1 MNIFEKQKMKVQ
13 CPNWQIEITAYVCFQ
28 VQAKITLNAPN
39 RAKILGQ
46 IIDKK
51 CQTSVGFSNEAVQF
65 LWPFRHL
72 GVQNIRASNSN
83 RWYAKFSNPEI
94 STPFSLLRRY
104 WYQKIPNFWVH
115 LLVYMKI
122 LSGDAHL
129 PKHPRKCLKSVFSM
143 SSSKETGPSLLS
155 FQMIFEILQS
165 ELFRFKI
172 HSVRSKILKIPEF
185 NLKMIKIIY
194 WGPNRN
200 LFLSTHPSK
209 F

>member
-1 MNIFEKQKMKVQ
+1 M
-13 CPNWQIEITAYVCFQ
+13 PNQRWF
-28 VQAKITLNAPN
+28 LS
-39 RAKILGQ
+39 RGR
-46 IIDKK
+46 
-51 CQTSVGFSNEAVQF
+51 SVSLTIKARG
-65 LWPFRHL
+65 RTKHL
-72 GVQNIRASNSN
+72 GINFELI
-83 RWYAKFSNPEI
+83 AKLSNPEN
-94 STPFSLLRRY
+94 STPFSFLRRH

-185 NLKMIKIIY
+185 NLKMFEI
-194 WGPNRN
+194 PNDA
-200 LFLSTHPSK
+200 TDEGQP
-209 F
+209 